1 MLRSVTLCD
10 MVPFTFTRLLDSYAI
25 EKRTAFQQWVKT
37 LYEIVC
43 IWIFDSEN
51 KFFENFNLEFLENYL
66 MNSFDWVI
74 F

>member
-37 LYEIVC
+37 LYEIV
-43 IWIFDSEN
+43 F
-51 KFFENFNLEFLENYL
+51 EFLIPRT
-66 MNSFDWVI
+66 I
-74 F
+74 FSKNLTWYSRKLSYVFVGG